1 MLRKTFFVFAAILAI
16 ASVAAAQDHA
26 NYSGKWALSHGRSD
40 FGSGEPLS
48 QRIDTITIDGAHFT
62 DVIHAT
68 GKEGDDD
75 YTIELTT
82 DGKEVA
88 VPDNSPLSING
99 ILTMT
104 KIAAKWKGNT
114 LVLTETFTNTYQP
127 GENKSTVSY
136 SLSPDGSLLN
146 ITSKSDSPFGLAAT
160 KLVFEKL

>member
-1 MLRKTFFVFAAILAI
+1 MLKKIPFVLGVLFAI
-16 ASVAAAQDHA
+16 ATAAAAQDHA
-26 NYSGKWALSHGRSD
+26 TFNGKWALSHGRSD
-40 FGSGEPLS
+40 FGAGEPLA
-48 QRIDTITIDGAHFT
+48 QRIDTIAVDGTHFS

-104 KIAAKWKGNT
+104 KIAAKWKGNS
-114 LVLTETFTNTYQP
+114 LVLTETFTNTYQS
-127 GENKSTVSY
+127 GENKSTVTY
-136 SLSPDGSLLN
+136 SLSSDGSLLS
-146 ITSKSDSPFGLAAT
+146 ITSKSDSPFGLAHT

>member
-1 MLRKTFFVFAAILAI
+1 MLKKFLFLLGALFVI
-16 ASVAAAQDHA
+16 ASVATAQDHA
-26 NYSGKWALSHGRSD
+26 TFNGKWALSHGRSD
-40 FGSGEPLS
+40 FGGGDPLS
-48 QRIDTITIDGAHFT
+48 QRIDTITIDGTHFT

-82 DGKEVA
+82 DGKEIA

-104 KIAAKWKGNT
+104 KIAAKWKGNA

-127 GENKSTVSY
+127 GENKSTVTY
-136 SLSPDGSLLN
+136 SLSGDGSLLN
-146 ITSKSDSPFGLAAT
+146 ITSKSDSPFGLAST